1 MSDGAVLDTFL
12 KRFGS
17 GREERLRES
26 ADFPSWAFEAC
37 AELGV
42 QAMQERVET
51 GVRAALVKTPR
62 LAEAIIDN
70 PWDGVEKLTAAVPVK
85 GTCAVLGSEET
96 LTHAIAYDADVDLFG
111 DSNMCSTAGAA
122 IVKASVVAV
131 SAIGRARHLE

>member
-1 MSDGAVLDTFL
+1 MMLSKDQHKGDNSRIALTSWSSRLLLSAFTYVYSSMQLLVEPTHTNRKWGFTDMSDGAVLDTFL

-51 GVRAALVKTPR
+51 GVRAALV
-62 LAEAIIDN
+62 
-70 PWDGVEKLTAAVPVK
+70 
-85 GTCAVLGSEET
+85 
-96 LTHAIAYDADVDLFG
+96 
-111 DSNMCSTAGAA
+111 
-122 IVKASVVAV
+122 
-131 SAIGRARHLE
+131 